1 MKSVPM
7 YGLKQDL
14 ASIVAEAE
22 AGNDV
27 LITGHNKPV
36 ARLTRPETEHLHF
49 GSRFGKARLKPAVR
63 GKSAGRYLRILE
75 EDRGSDRQ

>member
-22 AGNDV
+22 AGHDV
-27 LITGHNKPV
+27 LITRHNKPV
-36 ARLTRPETEHLHF
+36 ARLTKPGTEHLHI
-49 GSRFGKARLKPAVR
+49 GSQFGKARLKPAVR
-63 GKSAGRYLRILE
+63 GKTAGQYLRILE
-75 EDRGSDRQ
+75 EDRGTNRQ